1 MEQTN
6 NNYPKFEKGQVLTSQ
21 ALNSYFGYLDEQ
33 QRLTRAKLLGV
44 GIIDGLDINYTSD
57 KLYIRKGTAVT
68 ADGYLI
74 ELPEDTTY
82 TLMHKYDKK
91 STMLAKQNPLTEIV
105 DKDFETVL
113 KKVEYVLYKDKS
125 DAAKHN
131 VSSSSPFVFDTTWR
145 TKYDLALMVDFV
157 SQDIITQCNELS
169 CDIVQSNFQIELRP
183 VLIDR
188 SCVGK
193 DYFTD
198 LITTDVEISL
208 DKINKDV
215 VLNPKKPHEFFRNT
229 FEQLQASIT
238 TEINQV
244 KSIINSFGN
253 NLFENVS
260 ESEVTAITDRIKE
273 MHNIVVQQSEKKTV
287 RFSGYYLD
295 FLFQLRIA
303 IREFLT
309 TYFDFVC
316 KHKTIPNNTKAFP
329 RIVVIGFGKPRRQT
343 IISDDSSSVNDL
355 IILRKHLSR
364 IFSMSKNFYIN
375 SEDCIKSNSNNKFS
389 FKYYKKEGKLEE
401 RDVPG
406 FINSEKCNNWHAN
419 SITESSLSTEKKIL
433 DIYEQ
438 IPILSEYE
446 MITDNYYG
454 RSIKDYIYGLT
465 ETVLSKNSVDI
476 SLLFKHRHEIIVD
489 ASQPDFFKEFTF
501 DKTEYEKETL
511 DAYNKNPILKEI
523 NNYKD
528 TINKI
533 VKGKALEIKETDIT
547 AMIKGITSYFQS
559 GGYNIYLEYTKEFL
573 SRFCDIHGIITI
585 GGCQTGGELYV
596 FYSGDSEKIE
606 DTFISLIIGT

>member
-6 NNYPKFEKGQVLTSQ
+6 NNYPRFERGQVLTSE
-21 ALNSYFGYLDEQ
+21 ALNNYFGYLDEQ

-44 GIIDGLDINYTSD
+44 GIINGLGVNYVGS
-57 KLYIRKGTAVT
+57 KLLIRKGTAVT

-91 STMLAKQNPLTEIV
+91 STALAKQNPLIETV

-113 KKVEYVLYKDKS
+113 GKVKYVFYKDKS
-125 DAAKHN
+125 DAAEHN
-131 VSSSSPFVFDTTWR
+131 VSSTSPYYFNNDWLED
-145 TKYDLALMVDFV
+145 YDIALMVDFA
-157 SQDIITQCNELS
+157 SQDTITKCNELS
-169 CDIVQSNFQIELRP
+169 CDIVQNNYQIEIRP

-208 DKINKDV
+208 DKLNKDV

-238 TEINQV
+238 SEIDQV
-244 KSIINSFGN
+244 KTIINSFGN

-260 ESEVTAITDRIKE
+260 ESDVTAVTDRIEK
-273 MHNIVVQQSEKKTV
+273 MHNIVVQQYEKKTL

-329 RIVVIGFGKPRRQT
+329 RIVVIGFGKLRRQT
-343 IISDDSSSVNDL
+343 IVSDDSSSVNDL
-355 IILRKHLSR
+355 TILRKHLSR
-364 IFSMSKNFYIN
+364 IFSMSKYFYIY
-375 SEDCIKSNSNNKFS
+375 SEDCIKSNSNNSLS
-389 FKYYKKEGKLEE
+389 FKYYKKESKLEE
-401 RDVPG
+401 RDIPG

-419 SITESSLSTEKKIL
+419 SITESSLSTDKKLL

-454 RSIKDYIYGLT
+454 RSIKEYTYGLT

-476 SLLFKHRHEIIVD
+476 SLLFKHRHEILVD

-501 DKTEYEKETL
+501 DKTRYKNEVL
-511 DAYNKNPILKEI
+511 DEYNKNPILKEI

-528 TINKI
+528 TIDKI
-533 VKGKALEIKETDIT
+533 VKGKALEIKETDLT

-596 FYSGDSEKIE
+596 FYSGDNEKLE